1 MQSSACAD
9 VNIWSENE
17 KERSCWRDGRGIGEI
32 GEKMGEKMG
41 GKMGEERCEGEKET
55 AQVSSSV
62 AVVVDVQ
69 WPQMRDAV
77 SPSSRPCLYLAVPAR
92 FRFKH
97 VSACSRPGGTAD
109 AGSCQVRR
117 GDTCRRCFWGEI
129 RPGTQALWGPQG
141 LLQNS

>member
-1 MQSSACAD
+1 
-9 VNIWSENE
+9 
-17 KERSCWRDGRGIGEI
+17 
-32 GEKMGEKMG
+32 MGEKMG
-41 GKMGEERCEGEKET
+41 GKMGEKMGEERCEGERET

-92 FRFKH
+92 FRFRH

-109 AGSCQVRR
+109 AGSCQVRSCSGEEAR
-117 GDTCRRCFWGEI
+117 VDAAFGARSGPVRRHSGVL
-129 RPGTQALWGPQG
+129 RAYYKTPS
-141 LLQNS
+141 LLKGSSQRNVVARER